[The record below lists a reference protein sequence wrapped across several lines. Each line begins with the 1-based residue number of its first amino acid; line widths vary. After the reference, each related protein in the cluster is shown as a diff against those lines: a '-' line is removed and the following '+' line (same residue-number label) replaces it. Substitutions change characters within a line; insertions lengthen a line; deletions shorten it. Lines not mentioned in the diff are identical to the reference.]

1 MNPEIDRNALWLLA
15 FLVAATSRETL
26 SLTKNRKV
34 GLQKVNCWSWGGV
47 GDAKR
52 GGLREIHIKKSRNT
66 NVHTKVVG
74 GGEGRGRGGVVLEQ
88 S

>member
-1 MNPEIDRNALWLLA
+1 M
-15 FLVAATSRETL
+15 
-26 SLTKNRKV
+26 
-34 GLQKVNCWSWGGV
+34 